1 MVKGLEVFRERF
13 RQHEG
18 SFVLIGGAAC
28 HEWFAAEGL
37 EFRPTK
43 DLDIVLIVEV
53 LDPSFVAAIRAFVS
67 DGGYEIRR
75 RTSDQPILYR
85 FAKPTA
91 DQFPA
96 QLEFFSRRP
105 DGRLLHSDQ
114 DIIPI
119 ASGMERHSLSA
130 ILLEDDYYAL
140 IQDHQTSRDGLP
152 VVTAAALIPLKAC
165 AWLNLSSLK
174 AQGEHIDSREMN
186 KHRNDVFA
194 LASTLPG
201 TPGPQLP
208 PSILADLSRFIGEF
222 SETSPEWTAIRSS
235 LKHTFS
241 SDLQPST
248 LLGAIQTYYRMSP

>member
-1 MVKGLEVFRERF
+1 MVKGLELFRERF
-13 RQHEG
+13 RSYEG

-37 EFRPTK
+37 TFRPTK

-53 LDPSFVAAIRAFVS
+53 IEPSFVAVIRAFVS

-75 RTSDQPILYR
+75 RTTDQPILYR
-85 FAKPTA
+85 FAKPA
-91 DQFPA
+91 VDHFPA

-105 DGRLLHSDQ
+105 DGLQLQSNQ

-119 ASGMERHSLSA
+119 APGMERHSLSA
-130 ILLEDDYYAL
+130 ILLDDDYYAL
-140 IQDHQTSRDGLP
+140 IQNHQTSRDGLP
-152 VVTAAALIPLKAC
+152 VVTATALIPLKAC
-165 AWLNLSSLK
+165 AWLNLSRLK
-174 AQGEHIDSREMN
+174 AQGEQIDSREMN

-208 PSILADLSRFIGEF
+208 PAILAALARFIGEF
-222 SETSPEWTAIRSS
+222 PETSPEWTAIRSS
-235 LKHTFS
+235 LKHTLS
-241 SDLQPST
+241 SEIEPAT
-248 LLGAIQTYYRMSP
+248 LLGAILTYYKMSP